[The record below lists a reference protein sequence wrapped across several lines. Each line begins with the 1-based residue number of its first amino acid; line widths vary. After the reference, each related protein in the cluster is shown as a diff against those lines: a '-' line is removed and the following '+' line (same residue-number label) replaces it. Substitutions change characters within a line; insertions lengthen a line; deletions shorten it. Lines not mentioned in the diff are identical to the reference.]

1 MKAHRKH
8 RLKKNQKCIAK
19 RLGGKKNPKNAV
31 REILF
36 ENKKINLN
44 DDASQMLEW
53 SVQMG
58 YGIFTLGGTE
68 NSAV

>member
-1 MKAHRKH
+1 MFIENTD
-8 RLKKNQKCIAK
+8 KKFSELHSK
-19 RLGGKKNPKNAV
+19 RLGGKEKIAV

-36 ENKKINLN
+36 ENKEINLH

-53 SVQMG
+53 AVQMG